1 MKEAFKDWVKA
12 KKEENYKLENLY
24 DEKTRKNYMLE
35 DSDTS
40 AESSKEGS
48 SKEGQDKDSK
58 DTKENPE

>member
-1 MKEAFKDWVKA
+1 MKGEFKDWVKA

-40 AESSKEGS
+40 AESSKENPSKDANKDSKGS
-48 SKEGQDKDSK
+48 DKDS
-58 DTKENPE
+58 E